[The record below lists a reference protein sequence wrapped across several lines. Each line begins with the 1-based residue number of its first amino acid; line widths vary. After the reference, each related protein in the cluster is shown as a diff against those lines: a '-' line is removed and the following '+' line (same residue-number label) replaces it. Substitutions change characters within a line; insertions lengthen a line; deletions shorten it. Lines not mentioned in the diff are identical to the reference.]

1 MGKEIRINNKWVLLS
16 LSAAVFSSIVLI
28 IGHGGREAYLCVI
41 PLVYSIVSS
50 IFYHSLSRCKF
61 YKKGILYYCFNVI
74 IYIRYVVTIIGSAI
88 PQEEVIWKG
97 WGPSASDKAFF
108 IAIGLLSGEIIVVF
122 LVQYLTI
129 FTFERKLR
137 KEYTSYRVLRYS
149 SHYEREHVGVLLIF
163 AILGLPVVLI
173 VSPSLIIPTNFFV
186 ISDDTSGANLDNTDI
201 PFQGMYVILAN
212 AVKVCLFIALL
223 ILCKKKYDRKRSLF
237 YKLIAYLDIF
247 LYLAFNTSTNRM
259 TMIFILIL
267 GLYFIHSMFDGISL
281 GVILGGGAIVLVSFI
296 SASLFKFKYVLGEHP
311 SFEKMMSM
319 FAPQLQDYFAGPKL
333 VGQMIDLKTNGMYT
347 IGFQTFIN
355 DFLGSVPFVS
365 NSIDQSNRINEIFC
379 LYNNVKNSTL
389 IAPILGTGYCYF
401 PFFPFVFSVVFTA
414 FVIFFDYRMQTTS
427 KVSYKF
433 VYGRMGFIVALFLA
447 YSVQTIYAEVVSVY
461 IPMIVLLKF
470 NDYIFFKFNKKHSYK
485 GVRISNS
492 RLIKLKEK

>member
-1 MGKEIRINNKWVLLS
+1 M
-16 LSAAVFSSIVLI
+16 
-28 IGHGGREAYLCVI
+28 
-41 PLVYSIVSS
+41 
-50 IFYHSLSRCKF
+50 
-61 YKKGILYYCFNVI
+61 
-74 IYIRYVVTIIGSAI
+74 
-88 PQEEVIWKG
+88 
-97 WGPSASDKAFF
+97 
-108 IAIGLLSGEIIVVF
+108 
-122 LVQYLTI
+122 
-129 FTFERKLR
+129 
-137 KEYTSYRVLRYS
+137 
-149 SHYEREHVGVLLIF
+149 LIF

-173 VSPSLIIPTNFFV
+173 VSPNLVIPTNFFV
-186 ISDDTSGANLDNTDI
+186 ISDDASGANLDNTDI

-281 GVILGGGAIVLVSFI
+281 GVILGGGTIVLVSFI

-311 SFEKMMSM
+311 SFGKMMSM

-347 IGFQTFIN
+347 ISFQTFIN

-401 PFFPFVFSVVFTA
+401 PFFPLCFQCCFH
-414 FVIFFDYRMQTTS
+414 
-427 KVSYKF
+427 
-433 VYGRMGFIVALFLA
+433 FI
-447 YSVQTIYAEVVSVY
+447 S
-461 IPMIVLLKF
+461 
-470 NDYIFFKFNKKHSYK
+470 YIFLISVCKQPARC
-485 GVRISNS
+485 RINWFMAEWD
-492 RLIKLKEK
+492 L

>member
-28 IGHGGREAYLCVI
+28 LGHGGRETYLCVI

-61 YKKGILYYCFNVI
+61 YKKGILYYCFNAI

-97 WGPSASDKAFF
+97 WGPSASNKAFF

-137 KEYTSYRVLRYS
+137 KEYSSYRILRYS

-173 VSPSLIIPTNFFV
+173 VSPNLVIPTNFFV
-186 ISDDTSGANLDNTDI
+186 ISDDASGANLDNTDI

-223 ILCKKKYDRKRSLF
+223 ILCKKK
-237 YKLIAYLDIF
+237 
-247 LYLAFNTSTNRM
+247 
-259 TMIFILIL
+259 
-267 GLYFIHSMFDGISL
+267 
-281 GVILGGGAIVLVSFI
+281 V
-296 SASLFKFKYVLGEHP
+296 
-311 SFEKMMSM
+311 
-319 FAPQLQDYFAGPKL
+319 
-333 VGQMIDLKTNGMYT
+333 
-347 IGFQTFIN
+347 
-355 DFLGSVPFVS
+355 
-365 NSIDQSNRINEIFC
+365 
-379 LYNNVKNSTL
+379 
-389 IAPILGTGYCYF
+389 
-401 PFFPFVFSVVFTA
+401 
-414 FVIFFDYRMQTTS
+414 
-427 KVSYKF
+427 
-433 VYGRMGFIVALFLA
+433 
-447 YSVQTIYAEVVSVY
+447 
-461 IPMIVLLKF
+461 
-470 NDYIFFKFNKKHSYK
+470 
-485 GVRISNS
+485 
-492 RLIKLKEK
+492 